1 VPVPRL
7 VVCHLGGGCSIT
19 AVRDGRS
26 VETTMGFSPLEGVPM
41 ATRSGSI
48 DVEIVLHL
56 LRTGK
61 LGLDEVERALESESG
76 LLGLSGTTSRVEELE
91 QSTEPSAQLALRVF
105 GHRVAAAVASTAV
118 SLGGIDAIVFTAGI
132 GEGSSR
138 VRADVC
144 ARLAFLGVEL
154 DADANAAARPD
165 IDVAAAQSP
174 IRVVVIHARE
184 DVVAAR
190 AVRALLALPAQA
202 TIEPF
207 RVVTRRT

>member
-1 VPVPRL
+1 
-7 VVCHLGGGCSIT
+7 
-19 AVRDGRS
+19 
-26 VETTMGFSPLEGVPM
+26 M

-48 DVEIVLHL
+48 DVEVVLHL
-56 LRTGK
+56 VRAGK

-76 LLGLSGTTSRVEELE
+76 LLGLSGTTSHVEELE
-91 QSTEPSAQLALRVF
+91 RSDEPAARLALGVF

-118 SLGGIDAIVFTAGI
+118 SLGGIDAIVFTAGV

-144 ARLAFLGVEL
+144 GRLAFLGVEL
-154 DADANAAARPD
+154 DADANAAAQPD
-165 IDVAAAQSP
+165 VDVAAEQSP
-174 IRVVVIHARE
+174 VRVIVIHARE

-190 AVRALLALPAQA
+190 AVRALLGLPSQA

-207 RVVTRRT
+207 TVTRTT